1 MIAAIKASLCGESD
15 TPSDNTPEMV
25 TAVANEAYNADLL
38 PMLVRSLPKLE
49 FEARKDVGH
58 IFNTLLRRTI
68 GTRLPTVE
76 LMTNKPEIIFST
88 LRG

>member
-1 MIAAIKASLCGESD
+1 M
-15 TPSDNTPEMV
+15 
-25 TAVANEAYNADLL
+25 YNADLL
-38 PMLVRSLPKLE
+38 THLVAALPKLE

-76 LMTNKPEIIFST
+76 LIVNKPDIIFRT
-88 LRG
+88 LQG

>member
-1 MIAAIKASLCGESD
+1 MIA
-15 TPSDNTPEMV
+15 
-25 TAVANEAYNADLL
+25 NEVYNQDLL
-38 PMLVRSLPKLE
+38 AQLVAHLPKLE

-68 GTRLPTVE
+68 GSRLPTVE
-76 LMTNKPEIIFST
+76 LIVNKPEIIFST